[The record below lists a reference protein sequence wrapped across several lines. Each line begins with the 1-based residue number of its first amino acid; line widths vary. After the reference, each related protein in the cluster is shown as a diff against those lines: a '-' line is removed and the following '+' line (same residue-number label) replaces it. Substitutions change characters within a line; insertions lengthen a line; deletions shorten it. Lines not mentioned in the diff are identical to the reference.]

1 MRISFSRVANGAKSV
16 PIRIAL
22 AQINPRLGDLS
33 ANLARYEERISQAAK
48 IDAYFDLF
56 PDADARR
63 RGNKMARE
71 RMSILYDHS
80 AR

>member
-1 MRISFSRVANGAKSV
+1 V

-56 PDADARR
+56 PDVDTRR

>member
-1 MRISFSRVANGAKSV
+1 M

-33 ANLARYEERISQAAK
+33 ANLALYGEKISQAAK

-56 PDADARR
+56 PDVDTRR